1 MNRDNMSTLLAC
13 LDCGVLRP
21 ATRDDGRRS
30 DAATAEADSAY
41 DEFVAAHGDHQT
53 ARLRRHDSECRSD
66 RPLWDPLATLTFEV
80 TDGQQAYIVTA
91 GRVAV
96 DEPRQYQFTPGSL
109 HAKSSEVAFDLSDI
123 RRGLDREF
131 FPHAL
136 RPSKVERFLSVLHE
150 IVNRVVP
157 DELPIAFDDAND
169 PTVSIARMPDALYQE
184 VLARCPQIFD
194 PWECARVIN
203 FLNDNRCEDGLLALR
218 VCRHT
223 AALTA

>member
-1 MNRDNMSTLLAC
+1 MNRDDTSPLLAC

-21 ATRDDGRRS
+21 ATCDGDRRS
-30 DAATAEADSAY
+30 DTATEEAVSTY
-41 DEFVAAHGDHQT
+41 DEFLAAHGDHRT
-53 ARLRRHDSECRSD
+53 ACLRRDDSACRSD
-66 RPLWDPLATLTFEV
+66 RPLWDPLATLTFEA
-80 TDGQQAYIVTA
+80 TDGQQTYIVTA

-96 DEPRQYQFTPGSL
+96 DEPRQYQFMPGSL
-109 HAKSSEVAFDLSDI
+109 HAKSSEVAFDPSDI

-150 IVNRVVP
+150 IVSRVVP

-169 PTVSIARMPDALYQE
+169 PTISIARMPDALYQE
-184 VLARCPQIFD
+184 VLARCPEIFD
-194 PWECARVIN
+194 PWECIRVIN
-203 FLNDNRCEDGLLALR
+203 FLNDNRYEDGLLALR
-218 VCRHT
+218 VCRHI